1 MNAIIH
7 ECGNGLP
14 GVGDVLENEDGEC
27 FQIVSVLGDIQTPG
41 FGRANYV
48 RAIVE
53 GVRQVDPSEVFPA
66 RLVLGIG
73 G

>member
-1 MNAIIH
+1 MRKEFTVH

-14 GVGDVLENEDGEC
+14 GVGDVLENEDGC
-27 FQIVSVLGDIQTPG
+27 FRIVSVLGDIQTPG

-66 RLVLGIG
+66 RLVDIG

>member
-14 GVGDVLENEDGEC
+14 GVGEILENEDGC
-27 FQIVSVLGDIQTPG
+27 FRLVSVLGDIQTPG
-41 FGRANYV
+41 FGRPNCIYAV
-48 RAIVE
+48 VE
-53 GVRQVDPSEVFPA
+53 ATREVDPSEVFPA